1 LKDIRGGEDRDK
13 IFLRMAPA
21 PRVGRRAAAATLAA
35 AGIGLACRTSVEPD
49 SRPMLDDIAGR
60 YVRSAL
66 ELAQHQPSLVELWLG
81 PGDWRPGRRRPVADI
96 RADVEKTRDV
106 LGEIS
111 PSPAADTRVRYLR
124 QQMDALLV
132 AARRLTGESLRFAD
146 EARVA
151 LGSDVGAFIERL
163 AARDADV
170 MAPTETARARLE
182 ELLPGAAPLYDRYL
196 AFRTRHAVPASR
208 VGEALRAAVDLC
220 RDRVNGRID
229 LPDAENV
236 DVRADDAIGL
246 EARAVYER
254 DFRSR
259 VLVDTSRPTDLVHLL
274 WLAAHE
280 TYPGHHVQ
288 HVLGDRDVVSANGWR
303 ERALYPSFGRHLLC
317 AEGAAEAGAALLFAE
332 RLHEE
337 AVRDLAARLAIS
349 TDDPA
354 RLVAVHRAVIDLDV
368 FIAVIARDYLDSEM
382 SSESAVEQLQTRA
395 LVAEPWHLLS
405 RIERQRTRVLAYP
418 VGRRLVLQHLGDG
431 ALARRWERLAAL
443 STTMVMA

>member
-1 LKDIRGGEDRDK
+1 
-13 IFLRMAPA
+13 
-21 PRVGRRAAAATLAA
+21 
-35 AGIGLACRTSVEPD
+35 
-49 SRPMLDDIAGR
+49 
-60 YVRSAL
+60 
-66 ELAQHQPSLVELWLG
+66 
-81 PGDWRPGRRRPVADI
+81 
-96 RADVEKTRDV
+96 
-106 LGEIS
+106 
-111 PSPAADTRVRYLR
+111 
-124 QQMDALLV
+124 MDALLV

-317 AEGAAEAGAALLFAE
+317 AEGAAEA
-332 RLHEE
+332 
-337 AVRDLAARLAIS
+337 VRDLAARLAIS

-405 RIERQRTRVLAYP
+405 TIERQRTRVLAYP